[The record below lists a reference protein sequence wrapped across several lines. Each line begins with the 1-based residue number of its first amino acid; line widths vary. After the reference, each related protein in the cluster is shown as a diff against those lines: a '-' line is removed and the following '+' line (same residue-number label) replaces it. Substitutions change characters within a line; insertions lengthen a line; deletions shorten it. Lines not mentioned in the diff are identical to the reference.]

1 MLKALCPSCV
11 RVKTFWAGLRV
22 FLNNFR
28 VFSQS
33 MYTQRVCV
41 SLLTFFSLRGAK
53 FAYVRVGLGVKRA
66 SFLHDPKNLISILQY
81 SQWTEYLT
89 LKYTSR
95 RLVVF
100 FYVIIRFFFMWK
112 IIFCYYKN
120 QFKSSRLPFLCFA
133 TFDTKSKPYSKTLY
147 HVKAGSVFLKLRG
160 WGKNILTLSH

>member
-1 MLKALCPSCV
+1 M
-11 RVKTFWAGLRV
+11 

-53 FAYVRVGLGVKRA
+53 FAYVRVGLKNRHRSKACVFFTRSDTSYFDFAIFAMNGVPDTKIYVTA
-66 SFLHDPKNLISILQY
+66 FGC
-81 SQWTEYLT
+81 
-89 LKYTSR
+89 
-95 RLVVF
+95 F

-120 QFKSSRLPFLCFA
+120 QFKSSRLPFLCFV
-133 TFDTKSKPYSKTLY
+133 TFDTKSKPYSKMLY